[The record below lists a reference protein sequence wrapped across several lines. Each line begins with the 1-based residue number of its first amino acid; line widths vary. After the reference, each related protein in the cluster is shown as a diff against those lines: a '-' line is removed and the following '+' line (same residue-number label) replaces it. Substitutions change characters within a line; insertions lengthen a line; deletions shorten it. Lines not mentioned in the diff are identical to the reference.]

1 MLADNGT
8 APILILCAHGTRD
21 AAGQATIQAMAER
34 VHQRLG
40 VEVRLAFVDVQEPS
54 IDEVVLGIPERELGI
69 AGVVVPYLLAGGYH
83 VHVDIANAVRSRPDV
98 VAALPLGPDPRLIS
112 IVRDRVAEAA
122 VHPTATLVLAAA
134 GSSDERSQADTE
146 RTLGALRLAWD
157 GPVRLGYAAGVEPTV
172 AQAVEAARR
181 FGEGE
186 EDGDVA
192 VVSYLLSPGFFQDR
206 LCEAGADHVTDP
218 LAPDDR
224 LIDII
229 ADRYRD
235 AGGVL

>member
-1 MLADNGT
+1 M
-8 APILILCAHGTRD
+8 
-21 AAGQATIQAMAER
+21 
-34 VHQRLG
+34 
-40 VEVRLAFVDVQEPS
+40 
-54 IDEVVLGIPERELGI
+54 
-69 AGVVVPYLLAGGYH
+69 VVPYLLAGGYH
-83 VHVDIANAVRSRPDV
+83 VHVDIANAVRTRPDV

-112 IVRDRVAEAA
+112 IVRDRVSEAA

-146 RTLGALRLAWD
+146 RTLDALRLAWD
-157 GPVRLGYAAGVEPTV
+157 GPVRLGYAAGIEPTV

-181 FGEGE
+181 YGEAE

-206 LCEAGADHVTDP
+206 LGEAGADHVTGP
-218 LAPDDR
+218 LAPDER

-229 ADRYRD
+229 ADRYIA